1 MSIAADTPRVRS
13 RLQPAWLAAAA
24 ALSIAAWLGLEQ
36 ALQRPIHPQFA
47 EMLMA
52 ARSMQ
57 AASRVLWLEKVTRGL
72 TPPAQAD
79 PNRTGM
85 IGQEYTPITT
95 TIGELAAKRTATNPD
110 FAAALIR
117 QIAPL
122 GLARG
127 TPVVIVVSGS
137 FVGGDVAAIAAIET
151 LGLRPIVIASLSA
164 SMWGANEPE
173 LNLLDMLAALRE
185 RNVIRTRA
193 IAAVLGGGGAVGG
206 SMDPDGVAALRRS
219 AARDGVPI
227 LEARPVAALIDA
239 LLAQINAA
247 VGAAARPGVV
257 INVGGALIGL
267 GSCRESHELPPGLT
281 RQAPPC
287 SDGTPG
293 LAMRLA
299 AEGAPILHIIN
310 IRRLALEWGLPYDP
324 MPLPI
329 PGNNRA
335 IYGSAKGTTKGTAK
349 LAP

>member
-1 MSIAADTPRVRS
+1 MSNASDAPRVQS
-13 RLQPAWLAAAA
+13 RLKPTWLALAAAV
-24 ALSIAAWLGLEQ
+24 SIALWFVFEQ
-36 ALQRPIHPQFA
+36 TLQRPIHPQFA

-57 AASRVLWLEKVTRGL
+57 AASRVLWMEKDARGL
-72 TPPAQAD
+72 TPSAQVD

-95 TIGELAAKRTATNPD
+95 TIGELPAKRTATNPD
-110 FAAALIR
+110 FAAALVH
-117 QIAPL
+117 QIASL
-122 GLARG
+122 KLAHS

-137 FVGGDVAAIAAIET
+137 FVGGDVAAITATET

-173 LNLLDMLAALRE
+173 FNLIDMLSALRE

-193 IAAVLGGGGAVGG
+193 IAAVLGGGGAIGG
-206 SMDPDGVAALRRS
+206 SMDLDGVAALRRS

-227 LEARPVAALIDA
+227 IETRPVAALIDA
-239 LLAQINAA
+239 LLARITAAAGDTGPGAVINA
-247 VGAAARPGVV
+247 
-257 INVGGALIGL
+257 GGALVGL
-267 GSCRESHELPPGLT
+267 GSCPESYEWPPGLT
-281 RQAPPC
+281 RRAPPC

-299 AEGAPILHIIN
+299 ADGLPVLHIIN
-310 IRRLALEWGLPYDP
+310 MRRLALEWGLPFDP
-324 MPLPI
+324 TPLPI

-335 IYGSAKGTTKGTAK
+335 VYGSAKP
-349 LAP
+349 AP

>member
-1 MSIAADTPRVRS
+1 MSIASDAPRVQA
-13 RLQPAWLAAAA
+13 RLRPMWLALAAAV
-24 ALSIAAWLGLEQ
+24 SIALCLVLEQ

-57 AASRVLWLEKVTRGL
+57 VASRVLWMEKDARGL
-72 TPPAQAD
+72 TPSAQAD

-95 TIGELAAKRTATNPD
+95 TIGELPAKRTATNPD
-110 FAAALIR
+110 FAAALVR
-117 QIAPL
+117 QIASL
-122 GLARG
+122 ALARG

-137 FVGGDVAAIAAIET
+137 FVGGDVAAITATET

-173 LNLLDMLAALRE
+173 LNLIDMLAALRE
-185 RNVIRTRA
+185 RNVIHTRA
-193 IAAVLGGGGAVGG
+193 VAAVLGGGGAIGG
-206 SMDPDGVAALRRS
+206 SMDADGVAALRRS

-227 LEARPVAALIDA
+227 VEARPVAAVIDA
-239 LLAQINAA
+239 LLTRINATA
-247 VGAAARPGVV
+247 GDARPGAV

-267 GSCRESHELPPGLT
+267 GSCRESHEWSPGLT
-281 RQAPPC
+281 RKSLPC

-299 AEGAPILHIIN
+299 ADGLPVLHIIN
-310 IRRLALEWGLPYDP
+310 MRRLALEWGLPFDP
-324 MPLPI
+324 TPLPI
-329 PGNNRA
+329 PGNNTA
-335 IYGSAKGTTKGTAK
+335 IYGSAKS
-349 LAP
+349 AP

>member
-1 MSIAADTPRVRS
+1 MSITSDAPRVQA
-13 RLQPAWLAAAA
+13 RLKPMWLAVAAA
-24 ALSIAAWLGLEQ
+24 VSIALWLALEQ

-57 AASRVLWLEKVTRGL
+57 AASRVLWMEKETRGL
-72 TPPAQAD
+72 TPSAQTD

-95 TIGELAAKRTATNPD
+95 TIGELPAKRTATNPD

-117 QIAPL
+117 QIAL
-122 GLARG
+122 LQLARG

-137 FVGGDVAAIAAIET
+137 FVGGDIAAITATET
-151 LGLRPIVIASLSA
+151 LGLRPIVVASLSA

-173 LNLLDMLAALRE
+173 LNLLDMLSALRDH
-185 RNVIRTRA
+185 NVIRARA
-193 IAAVLGGGGAVGG
+193 VAAVLGGGGAIGG
-206 SMDPDGVAALRRS
+206 SMDADGVAALRRS
-219 AARDGVPI
+219 AMRDGVPI
-227 LEARPVAALIDA
+227 IEARPVAAVMDA
-239 LLAQINAA
+239 LLARINAA
-247 VGAAARPGVV
+247 AGDARPSAV

-267 GSCRESHELPPGLT
+267 GSCRESYEWPPGLT
-281 RQAPPC
+281 RKALPC

-299 AEGAPILHIIN
+299 ADGLPVLHIIN
-310 IRRLALEWGLPYDP
+310 MRRLALEWGLPFDP
-324 MPLPI
+324 TPLPI

-335 IYGSAKGTTKGTAK
+335 IYGSAKS
-349 LAP
+349 AP

>member
-1 MSIAADTPRVRS
+1 MSIASDAPRVQA
-13 RLQPAWLAAAA
+13 RLSLMWLALAAAV
-24 ALSIAAWLGLEQ
+24 SIALWLVLEQ

-57 AASRVLWLEKVTRGL
+57 AASRVLWMEKDARGL
-72 TPPAQAD
+72 TPSAQAD

-95 TIGELAAKRTATNPD
+95 TIGELPAKRTATNPD
-110 FAAALIR
+110 FAAALVR
-117 QIAPL
+117 QIASL
-122 GLARG
+122 ALARG

-137 FVGGDVAAIAAIET
+137 FVGGDIAAITATET

-173 LNLLDMLAALRE
+173 FNLLDMLSTLHE

-193 IAAVLGGGGAVGG
+193 VAAVLGGGGAIGG
-206 SMDPDGVAALRRS
+206 SMDADGVVALRRS

-227 LEARPVAALIDA
+227 VEARPVAAVIDA
-239 LLAQINAA
+239 LLTRINATA
-247 VGAAARPGVV
+247 GDARPGAV

-267 GSCRESHELPPGLT
+267 GSCRESHEWPPGLT
-281 RQAPPC
+281 RKSLPC

-293 LAMRLA
+293 LVMRLA
-299 AEGAPILHIIN
+299 ADGLPVLHIIN
-310 IRRLALEWGLPYDP
+310 MRRLALEWGLPFDP
-324 MPLPI
+324 TPLPI
-329 PGNNRA
+329 PGNNTA
-335 IYGSAKGTTKGTAK
+335 IYGSAKS
-349 LAP
+349 AP

>member
-1 MSIAADTPRVRS
+1 MPGFR
-13 RLQPAWLAAAA
+13 PAWLAAAA
-24 ALSIAAWLGLEQ
+24 ALSIALWLGIEQ
-36 ALQRPIHPQFA
+36 ALQSPIHSQFA

-57 AASRVLWLEKVTRGL
+57 AASRVLWLEKEMRGL

-95 TIGELAAKRTATNPD
+95 TLGELAAKRTTTNPD

-137 FVGGDVAAIAAIET
+137 FVGGDVAAIAAVET

-173 LNLLDMLAALRE
+173 FNLLDMLAALRE

-193 IAAVLGGGGAVGG
+193 VAAVLGGGGAVGG
-206 SMDPDGVAALRRS
+206 GMDPDGIAALRRS
-219 AARDGVPI
+219 AARDRR
-227 LEARPVAALIDA
+227 ADRR
-239 LLAQINAA
+239 
-247 VGAAARPGVV
+247 GATGRRTDGCAARANQRRG
-257 INVGGALIGL
+257 
-267 GSCRESHELPPGLT
+267 
-281 RQAPPC
+281 
-287 SDGTPG
+287 
-293 LAMRLA
+293 
-299 AEGAPILHIIN
+299 
-310 IRRLALEWGLPYDP
+310 RRLATGLGDQCRRRADRAWL
-324 MPLPI
+324 LPRI
-329 PGNNRA
+329 A
-335 IYGSAKGTTKGTAK
+335 
-349 LAP
+349 

>member
-1 MSIAADTPRVRS
+1 MSIASDAPRVQA
-13 RLQPAWLAAAA
+13 RLRPMWLALAAAV
-24 ALSIAAWLGLEQ
+24 SIALWLVLEQ

-57 AASRVLWLEKVTRGL
+57 VASRVLWMEKDARGL
-72 TPPAQAD
+72 TPSAQSD

-95 TIGELAAKRTATNPD
+95 TIGELPAKRTATNPD
-110 FAAALIR
+110 FAAALVR
-117 QIAPL
+117 QIASL
-122 GLARG
+122 ALARG

-137 FVGGDVAAIAAIET
+137 FVGGNIAAITATET

-173 LNLLDMLAALRE
+173 FNLTDMLATLRE

-193 IAAVLGGGGAVGG
+193 VAAVLGGGGAIGG
-206 SMDPDGVAALRRS
+206 SMDADGVAALRRS
-219 AARDGVPI
+219 AVRDGVPI
-227 LEARPVAALIDA
+227 VEARPVAAVIDA
-239 LLAQINAA
+239 LLTRINATA
-247 VGAAARPGVV
+247 GDARPGAV

-267 GSCRESHELPPGLT
+267 GSCRESHEWPPGLT
-281 RQAPPC
+281 RKSLPC

-293 LAMRLA
+293 LAMRFA
-299 AEGAPILHIIN
+299 ADGLPVLHIIN
-310 IRRLALEWGLPYDP
+310 MRRLALEWGLPFDP
-324 MPLPI
+324 TPLPI

-335 IYGSAKGTTKGTAK
+335 IYGSAKSAQ
-349 LAP
+349 

>member
-1 MSIAADTPRVRS
+1 MSMISDSPRVQG
-13 RLQPAWLAAAA
+13 RLKLAWLTAAA
-24 ALSIAAWLGLEQ
+24 ALSIVLWFTLEQ
-36 ALQRPIHPQFA
+36 MLQRPTHPQFA

-57 AASRVLWLEKVTRGL
+57 AASRVLRLEKEMRGL
-72 TPPAQAD
+72 TPSAQAD

-95 TIGELAAKRTATNPD
+95 TLGQLTAKRTATNPD

-137 FVGGDVAAIAAIET
+137 FVGGDVAAIIAIET

-173 LNLLDMLAALRE
+173 FNLIHMLAALRE
-185 RNVIRTRA
+185 RNVIRARA
-193 IAAVLGGGGAVGG
+193 IAAVLGGGGAIGG
-206 SMDPDGVAALRRS
+206 NMDADGVAALRGS

-227 LEARPVAALIDA
+227 VESRPVSALIDA
-239 LLAQINAA
+239 LLARINTAA
-247 VGAAARPGVV
+247 GDTRPGLV

-281 RQAPPC
+281 RKAPPC
-287 SDGTPG
+287 NDGTPG

-310 IRRLALEWGLPYDP
+310 IRRLALEWGLPFDP
-324 MPLPI
+324 TPLPI

-335 IYGSAKGTTKGTAK
+335 IYGAARPAS
-349 LAP
+349 

>member
-1 MSIAADTPRVRS
+1 MSTSNAPRVQS
-13 RLQPAWLAAAA
+13 RLKPTWLALAAAV
-24 ALSIAAWLGLEQ
+24 SIALWFVFEQ

-57 AASRVLWLEKVTRGL
+57 AASRVLWMEKDARGL
-72 TPPAQAD
+72 TPSAQAD

-95 TIGELAAKRTATNPD
+95 TIGELPAKRTATNPD
-110 FAAALIR
+110 FAAALVR
-117 QIAPL
+117 QIASL

-137 FVGGDVAAIAAIET
+137 FVGGDVAAITATET

-173 LNLLDMLAALRE
+173 FNLIDMLAALRE
-185 RNVIRTRA
+185 HNVIRTRA
-193 IAAVLGGGGAVGG
+193 VVAVLGGGGAIGG

-227 LEARPVAALIDA
+227 IEVRPVVALIDA
-239 LLAQINAA
+239 LLARIKAAAGDKGPGAVINA
-247 VGAAARPGVV
+247 
-257 INVGGALIGL
+257 GGALIGL
-267 GSCRESHELPPGLT
+267 GSCQESYEWPPGLT
-281 RQAPPC
+281 RRAPPC

-299 AEGAPILHIIN
+299 ADGLPVLHIIN
-310 IRRLALEWGLPYDP
+310 MRRLALEWGLPFDP
-324 MPLPI
+324 TPLPI

-335 IYGSAKGTTKGTAK
+335 VYGSAKP
-349 LAP
+349 AP

>member
-1 MSIAADTPRVRS
+1 MSIAPDTPRVQS
-13 RLQPAWLAAAA
+13 RLKPVWLAVAAAA
-24 ALSIAAWLGLEQ
+24 NIALWLVFEQ
-36 ALQRPIHPQFA
+36 TLHRPIHPQFA

-57 AASRVLWLEKVTRGL
+57 AASRVLWMEKDARGL
-72 TPPAQAD
+72 TPSAQVD

-95 TIGELAAKRTATNPD
+95 TVGELPAKRTATNPD
-110 FAAALIR
+110 FAAALVH
-117 QIAPL
+117 QIASL

-137 FVGGDVAAIAAIET
+137 FVGGDVAAITATET

-173 LNLLDMLAALRE
+173 FNLIDMLSAVRE

-193 IAAVLGGGGAVGG
+193 IAAVLGGGGAIGG
-206 SMDPDGVAALRRS
+206 NMDTDGVAALRRS

-227 LEARPVAALIDA
+227 VETRPVAALIDS
-239 LLAQINAA
+239 LLARIKAA
-247 VGAAARPGVV
+247 AGDARPGAV

-267 GSCRESHELPPGLT
+267 GSCRESHEWPPGLT
-281 RQAPPC
+281 RRAPTC

-299 AEGAPILHIIN
+299 ADGLPVLHIIN
-310 IRRLALEWGLPYDP
+310 MRRLALEWGLPFDP
-324 MPLPI
+324 IPLPI

-335 IYGSAKGTTKGTAK
+335 IYGAAK
-349 LAP
+349 

>member
-1 MSIAADTPRVRS
+1 MSITSDAPRVRA
-13 RLQPAWLAAAA
+13 RLKPTWLAVAAA
-24 ALSIAAWLGLEQ
+24 VSIALWLALEQ

-57 AASRVLWLEKVTRGL
+57 AASRVLWMEKETRGL
-72 TPPAQAD
+72 TPSAQAD

-95 TIGELAAKRTATNPD
+95 TIGELPAKRTATNPD
-110 FAAALIR
+110 FAAALVR
-117 QIAPL
+117 QIASL
-122 GLARG
+122 ALARG

-137 FVGGDVAAIAAIET
+137 FVGGDIAAITATET

-173 LNLLDMLAALRE
+173 FNLTDMLATLRE

-193 IAAVLGGGGAVGG
+193 VAAVLGGGGAIGG
-206 SMDPDGVAALRRS
+206 SMDADGVATLRRS

-227 LEARPVAALIDA
+227 VEARPVAAVIDA
-239 LLAQINAA
+239 LLTRINAA
-247 VGAAARPGVV
+247 AGDARPGAV

-267 GSCRESHELPPGLT
+267 GSCRESHEWPPGLT
-281 RQAPPC
+281 RKSLPC

-299 AEGAPILHIIN
+299 ADGLPVLHIIN
-310 IRRLALEWGLPYDP
+310 MRRLALEWGLPFDP
-324 MPLPI
+324 TPLPI
-329 PGNNRA
+329 PGNNGA
-335 IYGSAKGTTKGTAK
+335 IYGSAKQ
-349 LAP
+349 AP

>member
-1 MSIAADTPRVRS
+1 MSITSDAPRVQA
-13 RLQPAWLAAAA
+13 RLKSTWLAVAA
-24 ALSIAAWLGLEQ
+24 ALSIALWLLLEQ

-57 AASRVLWLEKVTRGL
+57 SASRVLWMEKETRGL
-72 TPPAQAD
+72 TSSLQAD

-95 TIGELAAKRTATNPD
+95 TIGELPAKRTATNPD
-110 FAAALIR
+110 FAAALVR
-117 QIAPL
+117 QIASL
-122 GLARG
+122 QLVRG

-137 FVGGDVAAIAAIET
+137 FVGGDVAAVTATET

-173 LNLLDMLAALRE
+173 FNLLDMLAALRE
-185 RNVIRTRA
+185 RNIIRTRA
-193 IAAVLGGGGAVGG
+193 IAAVLGGGGAIGG
-206 SMDPDGVAALRRS
+206 SMDADGVAALRRS
-219 AARDGVPI
+219 AVRDGVPI
-227 LEARPVAALIDA
+227 VEARPVAAVIDA
-239 LLAQINAA
+239 LLARINAA
-247 VGAAARPGVV
+247 AGDTTRPGAM

-267 GSCRESHELPPGLT
+267 GSCRESYEWPPGLT
-281 RQAPPC
+281 RMTLPC

-299 AEGAPILHIIN
+299 ADGLPVLHIIN
-310 IRRLALEWGLPYDP
+310 MRRLALEWGLPFDLT
-324 MPLPI
+324 PLPI

-335 IYGSAKGTTKGTAK
+335 IYGSTKS
-349 LAP
+349 AP

>member
-1 MSIAADTPRVRS
+1 MSITSDAPRVQA
-13 RLQPAWLAAAA
+13 RLKPMWLAVAAA
-24 ALSIAAWLGLEQ
+24 VSIALWLALEQ

-57 AASRVLWLEKVTRGL
+57 AASRVLWMEKETRGL
-72 TPPAQAD
+72 TPSAQTD

-95 TIGELAAKRTATNPD
+95 TIGELPAKRTATNPD

-117 QIAPL
+117 QIAL
-122 GLARG
+122 LQLARG

-137 FVGGDVAAIAAIET
+137 FVGGDIAAITATET
-151 LGLRPIVIASLSA
+151 LGLRPIVVASLSA

-185 RNVIRTRA
+185 HNVIRTRA
-193 IAAVLGGGGAVGG
+193 VAAVLGGGGAIGG
-206 SMDPDGVAALRRS
+206 NMDADGVAALRRS

-227 LEARPVAALIDA
+227 IEARPVAALIDA
-239 LLAQINAA
+239 LLTRINAA
-247 VGAAARPGVV
+247 AGNTTRPGAV

-267 GSCRESHELPPGLT
+267 GSCRESHEWPPGLT
-281 RQAPPC
+281 RRAPSC

-293 LAMRLA
+293 LAMRFA
-299 AEGAPILHIIN
+299 ADGAPILHIIN
-310 IRRLALEWGLPYDP
+310 LRRLALEWGLPFDP
-324 MPLPI
+324 IPLPI

-335 IYGSAKGTTKGTAK
+335 IYGAARPAS
-349 LAP
+349 

>member
-1 MSIAADTPRVRS
+1 MSTLSDSPRVHPRF
-13 RLQPAWLAAAA
+13 RPAWLAAAA
-24 ALSIAAWLGLEQ
+24 ALSIALWFGVEQ
-36 ALQRPIHPQFA
+36 ALQGAIHPQFA

-57 AASRVLWLEKVTRGL
+57 GASRVLWLEKETRGL
-72 TPPAQAD
+72 ASAQAD

-95 TIGELAAKRTATNPD
+95 TIGELPAKRTATNPD

-117 QIAPL
+117 QVASL

-127 TPVVIVVSGS
+127 APVVIVVSGS

-151 LGLRPIVIASLSA
+151 LGLRPIVVASLSA
-164 SMWGANEPE
+164 SMWGANEPQF
-173 LNLLDMLAALRE
+173 NLIDMLAALRE

-193 IAAVLGGGGAVGG
+193 IAAVLGGGGAIGG

-227 LEARPVAALIDA
+227 VEARPVAALINE
-239 LLAQINAA
+239 LLTRIKAA
-247 VGAAARPGVV
+247 AGDARPGLV

-267 GSCRESHELPPGLT
+267 GSCRESHELPPGFT
-281 RQAPPC
+281 RKAPPC

-299 AEGAPILHIIN
+299 ADGAPILHIIN
-310 IRRLALEWGLPYDP
+310 LRRLALEWGLPFDP
-324 MPLPI
+324 TPLPI

-335 IYGSAKGTTKGTAK
+335 IYGSAKPGS
-349 LAP
+349 